1 MTRYCVTPPAETSIT
16 RTHKKKAKNRKSGQ
30 VRGQT
35 AFRKTSPKGQKAGAR
50 SGLFLL
56 LRLGFTT
63 AGGCMFE
70 RLFDL
75 KAQGVTARSEM
86 VAGATVFF
94 TMGYILFVNPRIL
107 AAAGMDPGAVFM
119 ATALSAA
126 FTTLLMGLY
135 ANLPVA
141 LAPGMGHNA
150 YFAFTVVPLLAGDWR
165 LALGCVFL
173 SGVLF
178 VALSVSPA
186 REWLINALPQS
197 QKRAIGAGIGFFLA
211 LIGFEGAGLV
221 AASKDTLLQP
231 GRLTDPKLLV
241 AAVGLCVIAAL
252 WARKVTGAVLI
263 GIVTATLLAFAFKLQ
278 PLPNLSAPLPSIAPT
293 FLQLHFTGAP
303 ASILAA
309 VVFSFLF
316 LQMLDTSGTLT
327 AVGHQAGLM
336 ENGRLKNVRKA
347 LICDSTGSTL
357 GAVLGTSSVTAYVE
371 SAAGAGGKTGLV
383 AVTVGL
389 MFLLSLVLAPIA
401 GAVPAYATAPALV
414 FVAVLF
420 VKDLKDVDWG
430 DITEALPAL
439 MTALAIPFTFSI
451 AEGIGIGFV
460 TYCVTKLLTARQRE
474 IPMGAAIIALAYAA
488 KVAFT

>member
-1 MTRYCVTPPAETSIT
+1 MLE
-16 RTHKKKAKNRKSGQ
+16 K
-30 VRGQT
+30 
-35 AFRKTSPKGQKAGAR
+35 
-50 SGLFLL
+50 LFALEAQ
-56 LRLGFTT
+56 GTT
-63 AGGCMFE
+63 ARRE
-70 RLFDL
+70 I
-75 KAQGVTARSEM
+75 

-94 TMGYILFVNPRIL
+94 TMAYILFVNPRIL

-126 FTTLLMGLY
+126 FTTLLMGFF

-165 LALGCVFL
+165 LGLGCVFL
-173 SGVLF
+173 AGILF
-178 VALSVSPA
+178 VVISASPL
-186 REWLINALPQS
+186 REGLVNAIPQS

-221 AASKDTLLQP
+221 VASKDTLLMP
-231 GRLTDPKLLV
+231 GHPGDPKVLV
-241 AAVGLCVIAAL
+241 AALGLFVIAAL

-263 GIVTATLLAFAFKLQ
+263 GIVAATAAAFALKLQ
-278 PLPNLSAPLPSIAPT
+278 PLPNLSAPMPSIAPT

-303 ASILAA
+303 ASVLSLVIL
-309 VVFSFLF
+309 SFLF
-316 LQMLDTSGTLT
+316 LLMLDTSGTLM
-327 AVGHQAGLM
+327 AVGQQAGLVKD
-336 ENGRLKNVRKA
+336 GKLKNVRKA
-347 LICDSTGSTL
+347 LLCDSTGSMA
-357 GAVLGTSSVTAYVE
+357 GAVLGTSSVTAYIE
-371 SAAGAGGKTGLV
+371 SAAGVGGRTGLV

-389 MFLLSLVLAPIA
+389 LFLASLVLAPIA
-401 GAVPAYATAPALV
+401 GAVPAYATAPALI

-420 VKDLKDVDWG
+420 AKDLKDVAWD

-460 TYCVTKLLTARQRE
+460 TYCVVKLLTARHRE
-474 IPMGAAIIALAYAA
+474 INPGVAIIAMAYAA
-488 KVAFT
+488 KVAFS

>member
-1 MTRYCVTPPAETSIT
+1 MLE
-16 RTHKKKAKNRKSGQ
+16 K
-30 VRGQT
+30 
-35 AFRKTSPKGQKAGAR
+35 
-50 SGLFLL
+50 LF
-56 LRLGFTT
+56 
-63 AGGCMFE
+63 A
-70 RLFDL
+70 L
-75 KAQGVTARSEM
+75 KAQGTTARTEI
-86 VAGATVFF
+86 VAGTTVFF
-94 TMGYILFVNPRIL
+94 TMAYILFVNPRIL

-135 ANLPVA
+135 ANLPIA

-173 SGVLF
+173 SGSLF
-178 VALSVSPA
+178 VGLSASPA
-186 REWLINALPQS
+186 REWLVNAIPQS
-197 QKRAIGAGIGFFLA
+197 QKHAIGAGIGFFLA
-211 LIGFEGAGLV
+211 LIGFRGAGLI
-221 AASKDTLLQP
+221 AASPDTLLMP
-231 GRLTDPKLLV
+231 GNLADPKLLV
-241 AAVGLCVIAAL
+241 AALGLFVIAAL

-263 GIVTATLLAFAFKLQ
+263 GIVTATVIAFVFGLQ
-278 PLPNLSAPLPSIAPT
+278 PLPDLTAPLSFNFISGIAPT

-303 ASILAA
+303 VSVLSA
-309 VVFSFLF
+309 VVLSFLF

-336 ENGRLKNVRKA
+336 QDGRLKNVRKA
-347 LICDSTGSTL
+347 LLCDSTGTMA
-357 GAVLGTSSVTAYVE
+357 GAALGTSSVTAYIE

-383 AVTVGL
+383 AVTVGVL
-389 MFLLSLVLAPIA
+389 FLASLVLAPIA
-401 GAVPAYATAPALV
+401 AAVPAYATAPALI

-420 VKDLKDVDWG
+420 AKELKEVAWG

-460 TYCVTKLLTARQRE
+460 TYCAVKVLSGRHRE
-474 IPMGAAIIALAYAA
+474 INLGVAIIAVAFAA